1 VAVRNRLSSVPIS
14 STADFITLSD
24 YFWISCTPNDLTY
37 LVSSYRSVQQADIAL
52 CVVSTEEL
60 ERRHSVAR
68 EPPVAGV
75 WGTEME
81 PLLTPETLILLN
93 KIDLAKQS
101 SARHAHIMQE
111 VSSEVLGRRH
121 EDVTTWW
128 WPVSLATDE
137 GMQGFVQGLVGTI
150 KQRYERRHNLPIHR
164 RG

>member
-1 VAVRNRLSSVPIS
+1 MSSVPIS
-14 STADFITLSD
+14 STTDFSAYTIFGFPARQTTLRTWSLH
-24 YFWISCTPNDLTY
+24 TE
-37 LVSSYRSVQQADIAL
+37 SVQQADIAL

-60 ERRHSVAR
+60 ERRHYVAR
-68 EPPVAGV
+68 TPRELPVAGV

-101 SARHAHIMQE
+101 SIRHAHIMQE

-137 GMQGFVQGLVGTI
+137 GMQEFVQGLVGTI